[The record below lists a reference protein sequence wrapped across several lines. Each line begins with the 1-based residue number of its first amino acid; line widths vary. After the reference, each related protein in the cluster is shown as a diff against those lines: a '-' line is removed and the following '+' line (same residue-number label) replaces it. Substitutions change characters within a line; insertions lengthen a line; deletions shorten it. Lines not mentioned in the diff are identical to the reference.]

1 LKITITSKYPLEAPI
16 VELSSASLPMPLL
29 RNKEKECLEKAKEN
43 LGKPQIPIIYEHIY
57 TFIQQ
62 NMFIPCW
69 KEMKLV
75 ATLCEGKGQL
85 GCDEKEGVLH
95 MRLSKDNYRQSI
107 KLKVPPMYPEEGVQI
122 EFLNSN
128 FPPDIQWMFKAQA
141 EEIARRCEAGI
152 NPDDAVKSQGV
163 KLPTGKVEKK
173 GPSLTA
179 GTLKNLKHDVNILK
193 QMTDLRVATT
203 AGEKNA
209 YYTETNAKRKEARKE
224 LRRLA
229 KEENDKDME
238 EERQLREAEQA
249 EMKALMKAQMSD
261 VALPSLLPVAKY
273 LVENYALSLPVEPCQ
288 NCKKPILS
296 SNPDDESMKN
306 SKSESRPMRTFCG
319 HWLHWNCL
327 DEWLT
332 SPPFIRQCPVCDRRI
347 WHPDWPEDH
356 KLLEKA
362 WAKKEEK
369 NREVSDV
376 ASLLGF

>member
-1 LKITITSKYPLEAPI
+1 
-16 VELSSASLPMPLL
+16 
-29 RNKEKECLEKAKEN
+29 
-43 LGKPQIPIIYEHIY
+43 
-57 TFIQQ
+57 
-62 NMFIPCW
+62 MFIPCW

-75 ATLCEGKGQL
+75 AALCEGKGQL
-85 GCDEKEGVLH
+85 GCDDKEGVLH
-95 MRLSKDNYRQSI
+95 MRLVKDNYRQSI
-107 KLKVPPMYPEEGVQI
+107 KLRIPAMYPEEGVQI

-128 FPPDIQWMFKAQA
+128 FPSDIQWMFKAQA
-141 EEIARRCEAGI
+141 EEVARRCEAGI
-152 NPDDAVKSQGV
+152 SPDDAAKTQGV
-163 KLPTGKVEKK
+163 KLPPNGKLEKK

-203 AGEKNA
+203 FGEKNA
-209 YYTETNAKRKEARKE
+209 YFTETNAKRKEARKE

-229 KEENDKDME
+229 KAENDKDME
-238 EERQLREAEQA
+238 EEQKIRDAEQA
-249 EMKALMKAQMSD
+249 EMKALLKAQMSD
-261 VALPSLLPVAKY
+261 VSQPSLLPVTKY
-273 LVENYALSLPVEPCQ
+273 LVENYVMCLPVEPCQ

-296 SNPDDESMKN
+296 SNPDDASMKDP
-306 SKSESRPMRTFCG
+306 KSEKRPMRTFCG

-332 SPPFIRQCPVCDRRI
+332 SPPFIRQCSVCDRRI

-356 KLLEKA
+356 RLLEKA

-369 NREVSDV
+369 RREVSDV

>member
-1 LKITITSKYPLEAPI
+1 
-16 VELSSASLPMPLL
+16 MD
-29 RNKEKECLEKAKEN
+29 KAKEN

-57 TFIQQ
+57 TFIQK

-75 ATLCEGKGQL
+75 STLCEGKGQL
-85 GCDEKEGVLH
+85 GCDEKEGILH

-107 KLKVPPMYPEEGVQI
+107 KLKIPPMYPEEGVEI
-122 EFLNSN
+122 EFLKSN
-128 FPPDIQWMFKAQA
+128 FPTDIQWMFKAQA
-141 EEIARRCEAGI
+141 EEIARRCEAGFS
-152 NPDDAVKSQGV
+152 PEDAVKSQGV
-163 KLPTGKVEKK
+163 KLPPGKLEKK
-173 GPSLTA
+173 GPVLTS

-203 AGEKNA
+203 AGDKNA
-209 YYTETNAKRKEARKE
+209 YFTETNAKRKEARKE

-229 KEENDKDME
+229 KAENEKDME
-238 EERQLREAEQA
+238 EEQLIREAEQA
-249 EMKALMKAQMSD
+249 EMKALMKAQISD
-261 VALPSLLPVAKY
+261 VAQPSLLPVAKY

-288 NCKKPILS
+288 NCKKPILP
-296 SNPDDESMKN
+296 SNPDDESMKDP
-306 SKSESRPMRTFCG
+306 KSDKRPMRTFCG

-356 KLLEKA
+356 RLAEKA

-369 NREVSDV
+369 NREVNDV
-376 ASLLGF
+376 AQMLGF